1 MLKYFIGYNDND
13 AIRPLCV
20 RLPQMTGYAKK
31 INENLTMSFIAN
43 NKKLVKNYHKIWE
56 KVENLMR
63 IDFESKLVYGNDKKK
78 NNIKYIKKIK
88 IYTNLI
94 TKRMPKE
101 KAPCQCLSTIMLDSV
116 IKAKKYN
123 PETFLEECKYVPE
136 KKNTKNYTDDDF
148 GKSESDRGSNDETE
162 SDIDNDEYDG

>member
-78 NNIKYIKKIK
+78 KHKIH
-88 IYTNLI
+88 
-94 TKRMPKE
+94 
-101 KAPCQCLSTIMLDSV
+101 
-116 IKAKKYN
+116 
-123 PETFLEECKYVPE
+123 
-136 KKNTKNYTDDDF
+136 KKNKNIYKF
-148 GKSESDRGSNDETE
+148 NNKKNAKRKSTMPVFINNNARFC
-162 SDIDNDEYDG
+162 Y